1 MAAIETQKPPS
12 GPITRIGIAARTP
25 TAIAALA
32 GVLKVRVDLAPERA
46 AGQVP
51 VAAHREH
58 HPRRRALDRQRADE
72 DRGEDDE
79 QVDLADGDARPTML
93 VGQGRL

>member
-1 MAAIETQKPPS
+1 M
-12 GPITRIGIAARTP
+12 AARTP

-32 GVLKVRVDLAPERA
+32 GVRKRVLTWPHARLP
-46 AGQVP
+46 GQVP

-58 HPRRRALDRQRADE
+58 HPGRGALDRQRADE

-79 QVDLADGDARPTML
+79 EVDLADRDARRSISDVRFVL
-93 VGQGRL
+93 